1 MRVRRPR
8 PGLAASAAAMLV
20 SLTVGALPGPPADAH
35 AGGRAQLYVDSIR
48 MEPRADGWDVALVVR
63 DGDSGQREPGFGVQV
78 VASRPAGQ
86 TVGPVGLADGDNDG
100 RYEGTVPITDGS
112 WTLTVEADE
121 VPGSARAVPFKKT
134 WPVTLQAGQPVD
146 VVGSRP
152 PTGDHGAGPRTVPLI
167 LGITAAAT
175 LSGLLTLA
183 RTRPRRKQ
191 SSARPASLP

>member
-8 PGLAASAAAMLV
+8 PGLASSAAAVLV
-20 SLTVGALPGPPADAH
+20 SLTVGALPGPPAGAH
-35 AGGRAQLYVDSIR
+35 SGGRAQLYVDSIR
-48 MEPRADGWDVALVVR
+48 LEPRADGWNVALVVR

-78 VASRPAGQ
+78 AASGPAGQ

-121 VPGSARAVPFKKT
+121 VPGGARAVPFKKT

-146 VVGSRP
+146 VAGSRP
-152 PTGDHGAGPRTVPLI
+152 PAEGTGPRTGPLI
-167 LGITAAAT
+167 LGITAAVT

-183 RTRPRRKQ
+183 RTRRKKQ
-191 SSARPASLP
+191 SHAWPASLP